1 MELMHPKAIRVMKL
15 LEGIDKT
22 HSLNSG
28 HKGVCA
34 WSCAWTTL
42 NEFEAEYRLK
52 LIIRKG
58 ANGSEITPE
67 GYQVLG
73 ILQKLYSATEEPQK
87 ELKSIAT
94 LPASSW

>member
-34 WSCAWTTL
+34 WSCAWHTL
-42 NEFEAEYRLK
+42 NEFEAEYGFK
-52 LIIRKG
+52 LIMRRG

-73 ILQKLYSATEEPQK
+73 ILQKLYSTTKEPQK
-87 ELKSIAT
+87 ELKSIS
-94 LPASSW
+94 ASAANSV